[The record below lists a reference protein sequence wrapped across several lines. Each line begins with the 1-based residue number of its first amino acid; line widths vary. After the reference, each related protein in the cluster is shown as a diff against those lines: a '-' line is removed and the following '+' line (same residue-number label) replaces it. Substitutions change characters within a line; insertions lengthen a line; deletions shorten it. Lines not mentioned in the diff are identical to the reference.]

1 MEKNLML
8 YFLLIISC
16 LFSEPYDG
24 LTLISGRGNSETFLI
39 NNNNDIINVWESISG
54 ANSICYLNP
63 DSTLVCPHCKED
75 AENPLEGGR
84 FTKYNWNAEVLWNY
98 ELPDSIC
105 LPHHDI
111 AVLSNGNILSICTE
125 YKNLE
130 EISNIGFIEEV
141 DSLFGFDMIVEIEP
155 INFDSAKVVWEWK
168 SFDHLIQDV
177 DPHFEN
183 YGVISDHPELLNINM
198 SNDGNST
205 TDWLHLNSISVNE
218 DLSQIVVSSRF
229 TNEFYVIDHST
240 TTEESST
247 HFGGLYNQGGDILYR
262 WGNPQNYNRGTSA
275 DKILGA
281 QHGVDWIPSGY
292 PGEGN
297 LLLFNNQ
304 HLYYG
309 GPANPNN
316 RSAILEI
323 EPPIDENGFYTID
336 DLQPFNPESPIIV
349 YQNDFFSNFQSGAFR
364 LPNGNTIISSTGETR
379 IFEINQYEEIV
390 LSYNNYT
397 TARAIKYQNDYLTP
411 NQILGDINN
420 DQIVN
425 ILDVIVLVNIVLDN
439 SPIVGSSDLNI
450 DGIVNVLD
458 VVFLVNLIL

>member
-1 MEKNLML
+1 ML

-24 LTLISGRGNSETFLI
+24 LTLVSIDQATLLI
-39 NNNNDIINVWESISG
+39 NNDNDTLNIWNHDQYPS
-54 ANSICYLNP
+54 SICYMQK
-63 DSTLVCPHCKED
+63 DSTLICPLSDHQSG
-75 AENPLEGGR
+75 AVNSAGGK
-84 FTKYNWNAEVLWNY
+84 FIKYDWNSNILWEY
-98 ELPDSIC
+98 DLPDSIC

-111 AVLSNGNILSICTE
+111 SLLPNGNILSICTE
-125 YKNLE
+125 HKSQDEVINM
-130 EISNIGFIEEV
+130 GFIGEI
-141 DSLFGFDMIVEIEP
+141 DSVFGFDTIIELQPIGTNGAQIVW
-155 INFDSAKVVWEWK
+155 NWK

-177 DPHFEN
+177 NPHFEN
-183 YGVISDHPELLNINM
+183 YGIVSDHPELLNINM
-198 SNDGNST
+198 ETDGNT
-205 TDWLHLNSISVNE
+205 TFDWLHLNAVSYNE
-218 DLSQIVVSSRF
+218 SLNQIVVSSRF

-240 TTEESST
+240 TTTESAS
-247 HFGGLYNQGGDILYR
+247 HQGGIYNKGGDILYR
-262 WGNPQNYNRGTSA
+262 WGNPQNYNRGTNA

-316 RSAILEI
+316 KSAILEI

-364 LPNGNTIISSTGETR
+364 LPNGNSIITSTGESQ
-379 IFEINQYEEIV
+379 ILEINQYEEIE

-411 NQILGDINN
+411 NQMLGDINN

-425 ILDVIVLVNIVLDN
+425 ILDVIVLVNIVLGN
-439 SPIVGSSDLNI
+439 SAIVSSSDLNI
-450 DGIVNVLD
+450 DGVVNVLD